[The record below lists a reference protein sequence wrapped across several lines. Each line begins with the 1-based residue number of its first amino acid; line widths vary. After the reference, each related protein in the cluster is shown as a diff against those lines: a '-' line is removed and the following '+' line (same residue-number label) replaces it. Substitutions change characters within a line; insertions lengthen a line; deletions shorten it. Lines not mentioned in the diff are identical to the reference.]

1 MAKVSKSESSATAI
15 ASTVAKPAAVA
26 VKEKAPKAAKA
37 VAAAATA
44 AAPAV
49 VEAKVSKKA
58 AATAEPAVVDQPPKK
73 KSKTS
78 AATPAAPA
86 ATAPV
91 AVVAVEGSEGVVAAA
106 VVEPINTDFTDFLTK
121 LQQVSSMFSAL
132 KTDFRTLEKK
142 ASRELKS
149 ASKAGAK
156 RKRKT
161 GNRSPSGFVKPTL
174 ISADLAT
181 FLGKPAGSEMA
192 RTEVTREINKYIRE
206 NNLQDTANGRK
217 INADAKL
224 AALLKIDTAVEE
236 LTYFNLQRYM
246 SPHFAKKDGAAV
258 VASA

>member
-1 MAKVSKSESSATAI
+1 ME
-15 ASTVAKPAAVA
+15 
-26 VKEKAPKAAKA
+26 
-37 VAAAATA
+37 
-44 AAPAV
+44 
-49 VEAKVSKKA
+49 
-58 AATAEPAVVDQPPKK
+58 K
-73 KSKTS
+73 KST
-78 AATPAAPA
+78 
-86 ATAPV
+86 
-91 AVVAVEGSEGVVAAA
+91 
-106 VVEPINTDFTDFLTK
+106 
-121 LQQVSSMFSAL
+121 
-132 KTDFRTLEKK
+132 
-142 ASRELKS
+142 RELKT

-246 SPHFAKKDGAAV
+246 SPHFAKKEAV
-258 VASA
+258 ATA